1 MFWPERQQLRVF
13 AHLAPVD
20 MRKQRHGLA
29 ALAQNVIAQDPC
41 SGALFIFIGKG
52 RDKLKILY
60 WHQYGNCVIM
70 GMPFHKQ
77 LFPCGKMPGSNQ
89 SRSHNFIRLPG
100 SSRGERSAGEP
111 CEQELVSEDVA
122 MICASFVGPPRYTRE
137 S

>member
-52 RDKLKILY
+52 RDKLKIR
-60 WHQYGNCVIM
+60 V
-70 GMPFHKQ
+70 
-77 LFPCGKMPGSNQ
+77 
-89 SRSHNFIRLPG
+89 LPVG
-100 SSRGERSAGEP
+100 VRECSSGGE
-111 CEQELVSEDVA
+111 VS
-122 MICASFVGPPRYTRE
+122 
-137 S
+137 